1 MTVSQQLNQLIL
13 MRDIVEGG
21 GYPSK
26 ESIISKLEKQLFDKG
41 YKPKLSDSSFW
52 RYRRV
57 LAEEFGVNITYND
70 QYRGFYIDNTSEETD
85 AIDYYLESFTLFSAL
100 KENRGKT
107 KYIFPERHK
116 PKGLNL
122 VPDIKGAIE
131 KKFKIKFNYSK
142 YSTDVKNER
151 VLEPYIIKE
160 SRTRWYVIGKDGK
173 GDIKTFGLDRI
184 ENLEIT
190 DKKFERDASFDV
202 EKKFEHSYG
211 IYSSEEYPIEEI
223 ILQFDAEDGGYL
235 KSVPLHHTQEILRD
249 NSDEFVIK
257 LNIRLTKDFIME
269 ILSRSWS
276 LKVISPE
283 KLRNEVCEIYE
294 KALMRNRADV
304 K

>member
-1 MTVSQQLNQLIL
+1 MSVSQQLNQLISL
-13 MRDIVEGG
+13 RDIVKGG
-21 GYPSK
+21 NYPSK
-26 ESIISKLEKQLFDKG
+26 ESIISELEKRLYDKG
-41 YKPKLSDSSFW
+41 YKPRLSDSSFR
-52 RYRRV
+52 RYRKE
-57 LAEEFGVNITYND
+57 LAEDFGVNIEYDEQN
-70 QYRGFYIDNTSEETD
+70 RGFYINNTTDDTD
-85 AIDYYLESFTLFSAL
+85 AIDFYLESFTLFNAL

-122 VPDIKGAIE
+122 VPDIRGAIE
-131 KKFKIKFNYSK
+131 KRYKVKFNYSK
-142 YSTDVKNER
+142 YSTDVKTDR

-160 SRTRWYVIGKDGK
+160 SRTRWYVIGKDAK

-184 ENLEIT
+184 ENLQIT
-190 DKKFERDASFDV
+190 KEKFERDANFDV

-235 KSVPLHHTQEILRD
+235 KSVPLHRSQKIISE
-249 NSDEFVIK
+249 NSDGLVIK

-294 KALMRNRADV
+294 KALMRN
-304 K
+304 KI

>member
-1 MTVSQQLNQLIL
+1 MSVSQQLNQLMSI
-13 MRDIVEGG
+13 RDIVKSGDF
-21 GYPSK
+21 PSK
-26 ESIISKLEKQLFDKG
+26 ESIISELERRLFEKG
-41 YKPKLSDSSFW
+41 YKPKLSDSSFR
-52 RYRRV
+52 RYRKE
-57 LAEEFGVNITYND
+57 LAEEFGVNIEYDEQN
-70 QYRGFYIDNTSEETD
+70 RGFYIDNSVDDTD
-85 AIDYYLESFTLFSAL
+85 AIDSYLESFSLFNAL
-100 KENRGKT
+100 KENRGKS

-116 PKGLNL
+116 PIGLKF
-122 VPDIKGAIE
+122 VPDIRGAIE
-131 KKFKIKFNYSK
+131 KRCKIKFNYSK
-142 YSTDVKNER
+142 YSTDVKTDR

-160 SRTRWYVIGKDGK
+160 CRTRWYVIGKDGK
-173 GDIKTFGLDRI
+173 GDVKTFGLDRI
-184 ENLEIT
+184 ENLQIT

-235 KSVPLHHTQEILRD
+235 KSVPLHRSQKIISE
-249 NSDEFVIK
+249 NSDGLVIK

-294 KALMRNRADV
+294 KALQRNKR
-304 K
+304 

>member
-1 MTVSQQLNQLIL
+1 MTVTHQLNQLIL
-13 MRDIVEGG
+13 LKDIVSRGNF
-21 GYPSK
+21 PSQ
-26 ESIISKLEKQLFDKG
+26 ESIVSELEEQLIKSG
-41 YKPKLSDSSFW
+41 YKPRLSKSTFL
-52 RYRRV
+52 RYKKE
-57 LAEEFGVNITYND
+57 LEEEFDIEIKYDKQNSGY
-70 QYRGFYIDNTSEETD
+70 YIKEKDEDLAMLDS
-85 AIDYYLESFTLFSAL
+85 YLESFSLFNAL
-100 KENRGKT
+100 KANRDKA

-116 PKGLNL
+116 PKGLKL
-122 VPDIKGAIE
+122 VPDISGAIE
-131 KKFKIKFNYSK
+131 KRYKVKFNYSK
-142 YSTDVKNER
+142 YSTDVKTDR

-160 SRTRWYVIGKDGK
+160 SRTRWYVIGKDAK

-184 ENLEIT
+184 ENLQIT
-190 DKKFERDASFDV
+190 KERFERDAKFDV

-235 KSVPLHHTQEILRD
+235 KSVPLHRSQKIISE
-249 NSDEFVIK
+249 NSDGLVIK

-294 KALMRNRADV
+294 KALIRN
-304 K
+304 KI